1 MVAIDRNFLGQII
14 NTLKTVYARGWESM
28 NALVDCVGSL
38 MQIAQQPDVNIVEE
52 EQPEEVE
59 VANDG
64 KDEHGEGI

>member
-14 NTLKTVYARGWESM
+14 NTLKTVDARGWESM
-28 NALVDCVGSL
+28 NALVDCVGAL
-38 MQIAQQPDVNIVEE
+38 MQIAQQPDVNIVKE